1 VLTLKLE
8 LLLIDLVSEST
19 PEEEE
24 EVESEDGVA
33 NDAEEVESEEEM
45 EGEGGEE
52 EDEETSQS
60 RHEVSS
66 CDEEEIIS
74 PSK

>member
-1 VLTLKLE
+1 VLLTPE
-8 LLLIDLVSEST
+8 LVPPLIDLVSEST

-33 NDAEEVESEEEM
+33 SDAEEVESEEVA

-60 RHEVSS
+60 RNEASS
-66 CDEEEIIS
+66 CDEEIFS